1 MISAEMQEIRRILN
15 GKYKICQTMDET
27 ERWFYQLKEFDF
39 ATVKEAIND
48 WIINDG
54 WKPEVVNIVE
64 RCKDVQRWK
73 KQLQAA
79 APDPNEKTV
88 GCPYCRDSGL
98 IVTTSPTGIV
108 QGRPCDKCF
117 RGKKNYP
124 WAFMS
129 EHDKADYNAKEIKAG
144 RSVPKVHRA
153 PDDFRAWY
161 VYGKEK
167 V

>member
-1 MISAEMQEIRRILN
+1 MLANEFDEIKRILS
-15 GKYKICQTMDET
+15 GRYKVCNEGPEVI
-27 ERWFYQLKEFDF
+27 RWYESLKEFDF
-39 ATVKEAIND
+39 AIVKEAVND

-64 RCKDVQRWK
+64 RCRDVQRWK
-73 KQLQAA
+73 RQLQAA

-88 GCPYCRDSGL
+88 GCPHCRDSGL
-98 IVTTSPTGIV
+98 IITTSPTGIV

-129 EHDKADYNAKEIKAG
+129 EHDRADYNAKEIKAG
-144 RSVPKVHRA
+144 RSVPKVHHA

-161 VYGKEK
+161 VYGGNQ
-167 V
+167 